1 MIRVL
6 LLLQLLASPGAS
18 TLIGPRDAL
27 WIRSL
32 VHTEFQ
38 DTLWIRPDSTVSLP
52 YLGEIKVL
60 PMPVKAWR
68 DTLNRLYARY
78 FTEPAIDVLPLR
90 VVYVFGDVKRP
101 GRYFLPVGSGV
112 VEALALAGGP
122 NVYANLKGA
131 TLRRGETLQKID
143 LKGILQGKHPDLE
156 LQSGDVLFVPQKS
169 FIFRIT
175 NFQTLVALASLAW
188 SVYLTF
194 WRR

>member
-1 MIRVL
+1 MNIL
-6 LLLQLLASPGAS
+6 WLILMALGAS
-18 TLIGPRDAL
+18 SQGNLIGPRDAL
-27 WIRSL
+27 WLRSL
-32 VHTEFQ
+32 VHVEFQ

-52 YLGEIKVL
+52 YLGEVKMP
-60 PMPVKAWR
+60 PMTAKAWR
-68 DTLNRLYARY
+68 DTLNTLYTRY
-78 FTEPAIDVLPLR
+78 FTDPAIDVVPLR

-101 GRYFLPVGSGV
+101 GRFFLPVGSGV

-131 TLRRGETLQKID
+131 TLRRGEHLQKVN
-143 LKGILQGKHPDLE
+143 LKEILQGKKPDLE
-156 LQSGDVLFVPQKS
+156 LRSGDVLFVPQKS

-194 WRR
+194 GRR

>member
-1 MIRVL
+1 LIAL
-6 LLLQLLASPGAS
+6 LLSLLATAS
-18 TLIGPRDAL
+18 APQGNLIGPRDAL

-52 YLGEIKVL
+52 YLGEIKVA
-60 PMPVKAWR
+60 PMSVKAWR
-68 DTLNRLYARY
+68 DTLNQLYAQY
-78 FTEPAIDVLPLR
+78 FTDPAIDVLPLR
-90 VVYVFGDVKRP
+90 VVYVFGDVKKP
-101 GRYFLPVGSGV
+101 GRYFLPVGAGV

-122 NVYANLKGA
+122 NVYANLKGT
-131 TLRRGETLQKID
+131 TLRRDQHLQKVN
-143 LKGILQGKHPDLE
+143 LEQILRGKQPDLE
-156 LQSGDVLFVPQKS
+156 LRSGDVLFIPQKS

-194 WRR
+194 GRR

>member
-1 MIRVL
+1 MIPLLMALQVL
-6 LLLQLLASPGAS
+6 GAAGNP
-18 TLIGPRDAL
+18 IYVGPRDAL

-52 YLGEIKVL
+52 YIGEMKVA

-68 DTLNRLYARY
+68 DTLNLLYARY
-78 FTEPAIDVLPLR
+78 FANPAIDVLPLR

-101 GRYFLPVGSGV
+101 GRYFLPVGAGT

-131 TLRRGETLQKID
+131 TLRRGNHLQAIN
-143 LKGILQGKHPDLE
+143 LERILRGDRPDLE

>member
-1 MIRVL
+1 MIQWLLVL
-6 LLLQLLASPGAS
+6 QVFSSPGHA

-52 YLGEIKVL
+52 YLGEIKL
-60 PMPVKAWR
+60 APMPVKVWR
-68 DTLNRLYARY
+68 DTLNHLYARY
-78 FTEPAIDVLPLR
+78 FTDPAIDVLPLR

-131 TLRRGETLQKID
+131 TLRRGEHLQR
-143 LKGILQGKHPDLE
+143 LNLQAILQGDQPDLE
-156 LQSGDVLFVPQKS
+156 LQSGDVVFVPQKS